1 MRLENKVAI
10 ITGAGA
16 GIGEATAMRFA
27 REGARLVLADYDAAA
42 VQAVAARIGNGAI
55 AVPSDI
61 SVEPDARKI
70 SDAAVAAFGAIDIVV
85 NNAAN
90 FTTKSVEDA
99 TMADWQK
106 VLGVNVIGTS
116 MVSKYA
122 IPHLKAR
129 GKGSIVNISSRS
141 GIVAQANF
149 ATYNSSKGAIL
160 TLTRCMALDLAPF
173 RIRVNSICPGA
184 IVTAAAE
191 REWIRQ
197 GLTREQW
204 IAREAP
210 SHMLN
215 RVGEPH
221 EVANAILFLASDEA
235 SFVTA
240 AHLTVDGGCIW
251 Q

>member
-1 MRLENKVAI
+1 MRLNGKVAI

-16 GIGEATAMRFA
+16 GIGEATAVRFTE
-27 REGARLVLADYDAAA
+27 EGARVVLADYDAMA
-42 VQAVAARIGNGAI
+42 VNATASRFGDQAI
-55 AVPSDI
+55 AVTADI
-61 SVEPDARKI
+61 SVESDAEKI
-70 SDAAVAAFGAIDIVV
+70 SRTAVAAFGGIDIVV

-90 FTTKSVEDA
+90 FTTQSVENA
-99 TMADWQK
+99 TVADWQK

-116 MVSKYA
+116 LVSKYA

-129 GKGSIVNISSRS
+129 GRGSIVNISSRS
-141 GIVAQANF
+141 GIVAQPNF
-149 ATYNSSKGAIL
+149 ATYNASKGAIL
-160 TLTRCMALDLAPF
+160 TLTRCMALDLASF
-173 RIRVNSICPGA
+173 GIRVNSVCPGA
-184 IVTAAAE
+184 IVTSAAE
-191 REWIRQ
+191 REWQRQ

-215 RVGEPH
+215 RVGEPV

-240 AHLTVDGGCIW
+240 AHLTVDGGCVW